1 MLSLLSAPTPRPA
14 ELLAAALAEI
24 GTKELAGSAS
34 NPRID
39 EYLSTVGL
47 SGDETPW
54 CAAFVNWCLRECGLP
69 GTGAPNARSFLG
81 WGEEVRLADIKPGD
95 IVVYSR
101 GSASWQGHVNI
112 FVERAAN
119 GDLICVG
126 GNQSNAVTKAAFKT
140 DRVLGVRRVKRASD
154 SKTLGAAGAAG
165 TLIAAKATVDAVTDT
180 VGTVHTT
187 VNTITTAV
195 EQARDT
201 AGTFTTI
208 IEREPAPAPAPSLI
222 PGVDNATLSL
232 VLLVLIFAALAVI
245 VFERLKKLRKGR

>member
-140 DRVLGVRRVKRASD
+140 DRLLGVRRVKRASD

-165 TLIAAKATVDAVTDT
+165 TLVAAKATVDAVTDT

-187 VNTITTAV
+187 VNTINTAV

-208 IEREPAPAPAPSLI
+208 IEREPAPSLI